1 MLKCSNKKRKIS
13 PNFNENL
20 PYSHL
25 IFQLKG
31 LPFLPTIGF
40 MEAAP
45 SCKGLRWWL
54 KAVKSPLLQME
65 VWSLHLGGVRWKIL
79 SSTNLKE
86 RILYFFGGGSKR
98 CENFF
103 GELYHHSIGI
113 SKIRRRHKKEAKF
126 ESIFKIKTSSKHE
139 FVSFWEMRTPF
150 GLGPSLLQWTS
161 VKPKVPRS
169 HRNWWSSRSDPK
181 IHQILFGGF
190 LSIQKTSN
198 ATQTWTSN
206 LWCVVE
212 YFFVHQIPGTQKT
225 RSNWKFGASGSL
237 CGLMY
242 DISET
247 SEFLTSWAPLADVS
261 LLQVLETM
269 RQVLKMPCHHFVCTC
284 MILYI
289 VILYVHIYNHI
300 RISNVWNILV
310 FYVCDFYEL
319 YILYADITIYDY
331 IWLEWKIWQLQLH
344 NQQYHF

>member
-98 CENFF
+98 CENFL

-113 SKIRRRHKKEAKF
+113 SKIRRKHKKEAKF

-161 VKPKVPRS
+161 VKTQGPKV
-169 HRNWWSSRSDPK
+169 
-181 IHQILFGGF
+181 
-190 LSIQKTSN
+190 
-198 ATQTWTSN
+198 
-206 LWCVVE
+206 
-212 YFFVHQIPGTQKT
+212 TQKLMVD
-225 RSNWKFGASGSL
+225 RIPNSIRFFLVVFCLFKKFQKCHPNLNIQSLMCRGIFFCSPDTWHPKNQVKLEIWGFRLAVRTHVRHIRDLRVPYVMSSARWCLFASSSGNH
-237 CGLMY
+237 
-242 DISET
+242 ET
-247 SEFLTSWAPLADVS
+247 GFENAMSSFCVYMHDFIY
-261 LLQVLETM
+261 
-269 RQVLKMPCHHFVCTC
+269 CHLVCTP
-284 MILYI
+284 I
-289 VILYVHIYNHI
+289 
-300 RISNVWNILV
+300 
-310 FYVCDFYEL
+310 
-319 YILYADITIYDY
+319 
-331 IWLEWKIWQLQLH
+331 
-344 NQQYHF
+344 